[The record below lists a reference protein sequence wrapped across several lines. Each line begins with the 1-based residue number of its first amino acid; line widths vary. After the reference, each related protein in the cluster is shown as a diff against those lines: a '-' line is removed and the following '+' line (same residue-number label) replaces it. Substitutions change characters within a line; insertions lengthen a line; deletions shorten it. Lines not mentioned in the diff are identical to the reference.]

1 MKKII
6 KLLLIILVISGII
19 ISYKIVKNNNSY
31 LKLYS
36 NKTDELWN
44 EYDNYL
50 KKLSLSIDKI
60 KEKNYQDKRIN
71 ELIRVFIKNFYENHK
86 DNSIYSNSFYD
97 LKEMKKIKKDFL
109 ISYIHDKEYNV
120 LGYQEI
126 FSVNKENEYEVLNNY
141 LELYLLGEKYL
152 EVEELDFEQIL
163 NIKINQI
170 QIINSL
176 TTWLSSSFL

>member
-19 ISYKIVKNNNSY
+19 IGYKIVKNNNSY

-60 KEKNYQDKRIN
+60 KEKNYQDERIN

-97 LKEMKKIKKDFL
+97 
-109 ISYIHDKEYNV
+109 IHDKEYNV

-141 LELYLLGEKYL
+141 LELYLLCEKYL